1 MNVITGSKAINS
13 QKTNRRDYKTQN
25 LFSEKTSKSSE
36 PLGEFPGGIVVRIP
50 GFHGLGLGSVPGQET
65 EIPVRHLS

>member
-25 LFSEKTSKSSE
+25 LFSEKTRKSSE
-36 PLGEFPGGIVVRIP
+36 PLGEFPGGVVVKIT
-50 GFHGLGLGSVPGQET
+50 GFHGLGLGSIPGQET
-65 EIPVRHLS
+65 EIPARYLS